1 MVLVSK
7 RSRSRYSACRFYLP
21 VIILAALGFY
31 TTVRAEDRAHDTLA
45 AATEQLKKNR
55 KQVVSENLRLTE
67 QEARM
72 FWPVYEEYERD
83 LFLIGEKRRLVI
95 AKFGE
100 NYESMTDAMAK
111 QIMMDRMILDEE
123 HDQLRR
129 RYLAQFEK
137 ALPMKKVARYYQIER
152 KIRAAI
158 DAGIAQELPLI
169 Q

>member
-1 MVLVSK
+1 MGK
-7 RSRSRYSACRFYLP
+7 RPRSRFSASRLYLP
-21 VIILAALGFY
+21 VIILTVLGFF
-31 TTVRAEDRAHDTLA
+31 TTVSAEDGADDQLA
-45 AATEQLKKNR
+45 AATEELKKNR
-55 KQVVSENLRLTE
+55 KRVVSENLNLNE

-72 FWPVYEEYERD
+72 FWPVYEKYERD
-83 LFLIGEKRRLVI
+83 LFVIGEKRRLVI

-111 QIMMDRMILDEE
+111 QIMMDRIILDEE
-123 HDQLRR
+123 HNQLRR

-137 ALPMKKVARYYQIER
+137 VLPMKKVARYYQIER